1 MTYKDVIFLLGY
13 SLITSDG
20 TCTHVNGKFP
30 TYCFSRHV
38 PSQSDCKAFCTSQS
52 SCIGFFHSN
61 KIVTN
66 CYLIPSDTTCPSSF
80 TLYKKDTQAA
90 SANDLV
96 AKTTGTGSGQGYVC
110 YVKTSGKMN
119 KPQTTFIYDIP
130 YSGYTNIKQ

>member
-119 KPQTTFIYDIP
+119 KPQTTFIYLI
-130 YSGYTNIKQ
+130 